1 MYECNRRNKRGRN
14 RVMPLMA
21 GHASLQGA
29 AHLKDGTPNQD
40 SVVVAQLSLGHLG
53 PAAVMAVSDGAGS
66 ARYSQH
72 GSQAA
77 CIAGVSNLT
86 RQLNRNPAIATKE
99 HLMRSA
105 LQRAV
110 RSARR
115 GVTET
120 ASRSHPASPL
130 APVNEYACTM
140 MLMLAGARFV
150 GVAHVG
156 DGCVVAGNGEEWRT
170 LSEPDNGEFANE
182 TRFLTNPRNLPRV
195 TVASGI
201 DINCVAVITDGL
213 QDVALSRGSVPHDRF
228 WTPLYRALNRSSSPA
243 PHAVL
248 DTLLRKV
255 ADAGRAT
262 DDCTIA
268 VCVRK
273 ARGSE

>member
-1 MYECNRRNKRGRN
+1 MSKSRRLRGEGGG
-14 RVMPLMA
+14 PGTDLES
-21 GHASLQGA
+21 GHASRRGA
-29 AHLKDGTPNQD
+29 AHLKDGAPNQD
-40 SVVVAQLSLGHLG
+40 SALVANLALGRLG
-53 PAAVMAVSDGAGS
+53 PVAVSDGAGS

-72 GSQAA
+72 GSRAA
-77 CIAGVSNLT
+77 CIAGVASLI
-86 RQLNRNPAIATKE
+86 RQLNRNPAIAAKE

-115 GVTET
+115 SVMERARKSHRASGLAT
-120 ASRSHPASPL
+120 AS
-130 APVNEYACTM
+130 EYACTM
-140 MLMLAGARFV
+140 MLVLAGARLV

-156 DGCVVAGNGEEWRT
+156 DGCVVAGNGEEWRL

-195 TVASGI
+195 AVASGS
-201 DINCVAVITDGL
+201 DINCVAMITDGL
-213 QDVALSRGSVPHDRF
+213 QDVALSRGSIPHDRF
-228 WTPLYRALNRSSSPA
+228 WTPLYRALNRSPSPA

-268 VCVRK
+268 VSVRK
-273 ARGSE
+273 APGSE

>member
-1 MYECNRRNKRGRN
+1 VTTLGA
-14 RVMPLMA
+14 V
-21 GHASLQGA
+21 HASRQGA

-40 SVVVAQLSLGHLG
+40 SVVVAMPFLGRLG
-53 PAAVMAVSDGAGS
+53 SAAVMAVSDGAGS

-72 GSQAA
+72 GSRAA
-77 CIAGVSNLT
+77 CIAGVASLT
-86 RQLNRNPAIATKE
+86 RQLNRNPAIAIKE

-115 GVTET
+115 SVIE
-120 ASRSHPASPL
+120 AAKSSHRTPGL
-130 APVNEYACTM
+130 VNVNEYACTM
-140 MLMLAGARFV
+140 MLTLASAGLV

-156 DGCVVAGNGEEWRT
+156 DGCVVAGNGEVWRL

-182 TRFLTNPRNLPRV
+182 TRFLTNPQNLPRV
-195 TVASGI
+195 TVASGS
-201 DINCVAVITDGL
+201 DISCVAVITDGL
-213 QDVALSRGSVPHDRF
+213 QDVALSRGKVPYDRF
-228 WTPLYRALNRSSSPA
+228 WTPLYRALNRSSPPA

-255 ADAGRAT
+255 ADAGKAT

-268 VCVRK
+268 ICVR
-273 ARGSE
+273 RG

>member
-1 MYECNRRNKRGRN
+1 MSESKRRHKRGRN
-14 RVMPLMA
+14 RVIPLAA
-21 GHASLQGA
+21 GHASRQGA

-40 SVVVAQLSLGHLG
+40 SVLVANLALGHLG
-53 PAAVMAVSDGAGS
+53 PVAVMAVSDGAGS

-72 GSQAA
+72 GSRAA
-77 CIAGVSNLT
+77 CIAGVASLT
-86 RQLNRNPAIATKE
+86 RQLQRNPAIAVKE

-115 GVTET
+115 SVMEAAKGAHGV
-120 ASRSHPASPL
+120 SGPAD
-130 APVNEYACTM
+130 VTEYACTL
-140 MLMLAGARFV
+140 MLTLAGARLV

-156 DGCVVAGNGEEWRT
+156 DGCVVAGNGEEWLL

-195 TVASGI
+195 TVTACS
-201 DINCVAVITDGL
+201 DIGCVAVITDGL
-213 QDVALSRGSVPHDRF
+213 QDVALSGGRSPYERF
-228 WTPLYRALNRSSSPA
+228 WTPLYRALNRSSSPDS
-243 PHAVL
+243 HAVL

-255 ADAGRAT
+255 ADAGKAT

-273 ARGSE
+273 S

>member
-1 MYECNRRNKRGRN
+1 MSRSNRPYRKGRD
-14 RVMPLMA
+14 RVTTLGA
-21 GHASLQGA
+21 VHASRQGA
-29 AHLKDGTPNQD
+29 AHLKDATPNQD
-40 SVVVAQLSLGHLG
+40 SVVVAIPSLGRLG
-53 PAAVMAVSDGAGS
+53 STAVMAISDGAGS

-72 GSQAA
+72 GSRAA
-77 CIAGVSNLT
+77 CIAGVASLT
-86 RQLNRNPAIATKE
+86 RQLNRNPAIAVKE

-115 GVTET
+115 SVIEAAKSSHQ
-120 ASRSHPASPL
+120 ASGL
-130 APVNEYACTM
+130 ANVNEYACTI
-140 MLMLAGARFV
+140 MLTLASTRLV

-156 DGCVVAGNGEEWRT
+156 DGCVVAGNGEAWRL

-182 TRFLTNPRNLPRV
+182 TRFLTDPRNLPRV
-195 TVASGI
+195 KVSSGS
-201 DINCVAVITDGL
+201 DISCVAVITDGL
-213 QDVALSRGSVPHDRF
+213 QDVALSRGSVPYDRF

-255 ADAGRAT
+255 ADAGKAT

-268 VCVRK
+268 VCIRK
-273 ARGSE
+273 G